1 MAANLLL
8 LSSNV
13 QRSMF
18 ILCIQMT
25 TITTKLQFFNNFYNV
40 NKFQTEISA
49 RHQQTAG
56 NIPVCILSLSD
67 QVVSCGNVQEVHES
81 SWWSLMEKSLQPA
94 GQVTEVA
101 KELLKEIY
109 RKVLLFLLPSAA
121 EQPLDITHN
130 TKPVELTNNVDYI
143 YV

>member
-1 MAANLLL
+1 
-8 LSSNV
+8 
-13 QRSMF
+13 
-18 ILCIQMT
+18 
-25 TITTKLQFFNNFYNV
+25 
-40 NKFQTEISA
+40 
-49 RHQQTAG
+49 
-56 NIPVCILSLSD
+56 
-67 QVVSCGNVQEVHES
+67 
-81 SWWSLMEKSLQPA
+81 MEKSLQPA